1 MTGRHLKKSRGLVS
15 TEFPVLTRTELLLAL
30 CGAIHISSAALGPKL
45 MKHGYSTRE
54 AAEKVGVTFVTLQ
67 RHVFRR
73 TFPVPPLQKVGG
85 VSVRLWSDRDIEK
98 ARKALAKVKKGGK
111 KK

>member
-1 MTGRHLKKSRGLVS
+1 MTGRHLEKGRGLVS
-15 TEFPVLTRTELLLAL
+15 TDPLLTRTELLLAL
-30 CGAIHISSAALGPKL
+30 CGAIHIWSAALGRRL

-54 AAEKVGVTFVTLQ
+54 AAEKVGITFVTFQ

-73 TFPVPPLQKVGG
+73 TFPVPPLQKVGS

-98 ARKALAKVKKGGK
+98 ARNARGRGKKGGK